1 MLMNIEKQVL
11 GKLKTVLNEF
21 LGDSAKIILYGSK
34 ARGDD
39 TPSSD
44 IDLAI
49 IVKGLTRELKNKIL
63 DNVADVELEYL
74 TPLSTFV
81 ISETD
86 FEFLK
91 KRERRIALDIE
102 NEGILL

>member
-1 MLMNIEKQVL
+1 MDIEKQAL

-39 TPSSD
+39 ILTSD
-44 IDLAI
+44 IDVAI

-86 FEFLK
+86 FELLK

-102 NEGILL
+102 SEGVLL

>member
-1 MLMNIEKQVL
+1 MDIEKQAL
-11 GKLKTVLNEF
+11 GKLKTVLDAL
-21 LGDSAKIILYGSK
+21 LGDSVRIILYGSK
-34 ARGDD
+34 ARGGD
-39 TPSSD
+39 TIASD
-44 IDLAI
+44 IDVAI

-74 TPLSTFV
+74 TPLSAFV

-86 FEFLK
+86 FELLK

-102 NEGILL
+102 SEGVLL